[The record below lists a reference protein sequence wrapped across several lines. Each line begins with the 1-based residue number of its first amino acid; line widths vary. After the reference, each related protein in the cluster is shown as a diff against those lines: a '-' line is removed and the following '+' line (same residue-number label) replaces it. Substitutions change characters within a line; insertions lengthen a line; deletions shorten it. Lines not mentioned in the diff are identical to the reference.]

1 MPPLKLTFLEMFLDL
16 NPVLI
21 LLIIG
26 LPLALIV
33 WVGFLLSAKRGP
45 DEEAAELAKQ
55 ALALVSSGFIF
66 IGAFA
71 IVTSW
76 DNQSRL
82 GQTVINEFSSMIALA
97 EDFGALHTPV
107 GKTIAHELL
116 AYAQLVKQT
125 EIGTLGMVGPNGE
138 AQHQIAQIE
147 YEVGKFINSATLNQH
162 QIDMLYSHLET
173 IKAARKD
180 RLTVT
185 LPNLPTTI
193 VVLVALTACLTL
205 FGIAIFPPPRVFWV
219 KYYYLAASLTVVIAL
234 VFTVF
239 VLQAPK
245 NAAEQVSKP
254 IDNFIGSVNKGGANL
269 NIGKPE
275 QGGGPPPADGSQP
288 PAGGALPPAGGAPQA
303 DGGAPPAMLPKPGR

>member
-1 MPPLKLTFLEMFLDL
+1 MPPVNLTFLEMFLDL

-21 LLIIG
+21 LLIIAA
-26 LPLALIV
+26 PLALLV
-33 WVGFLLSAKRGP
+33 WIGFKLSDKLGP
-45 DEEAAELAKQ
+45 DIDAAELAKQ
-55 ALALVSSGFIF
+55 ALALVSGGFIF

-82 GQTVINEFSSMIALA
+82 GQTVINEFSSMTALA
-97 EDFGALHTPV
+97 EDFGALHVPA
-107 GKTIAHELL
+107 GKTIAHALMT
-116 AYAQLVKQT
+116 YAQFVKDT
-125 EIGTLGMVGPNGE
+125 EIGTLGMVSPNRE

-147 YEVGKFINSATLNQH
+147 YDVDQFVNSATLNPH
-162 QIDMLYSHLET
+162 QAEMIYAHLET

-185 LPNLPTTI
+185 LPNLPVTV
-193 VVLVALTACLTL
+193 VVLVALSACLTL
-205 FGIAIFPPPRVFWV
+205 FGIAIFPPPRVRWIKF
-219 KYYYLAASLTVVIAL
+219 YYLGASLTVVVAL

-254 IDNFIGSVNKGGANL
+254 IDIFIFSVKQGGANL
-269 NIGKPE
+269 KIGSPGE
-275 QGGGPPPADGSQP
+275 GGGQPPKGDGTSPQGPGTPPP
-288 PAGGALPPAGGAPQA
+288 GGES
-303 DGGAPPAMLPKPGR
+303 PPAMLPKPRQ